1 MNDLNKLH
9 SYKVGIRVNL
19 NLGKISPE
27 DAKEGESDSRFGFS
41 FENGE
46 LEEAINKI
54 QLCKNVKLGG
64 LHLHRTSLTRS
75 LNVYR
80 NICKYAIRIIN
91 SLGLELDYIDVGG
104 GYFGDKPNAP
114 TYKEYVDTIYSSL
127 LEEGIDVSKMKVIVE
142 PGNAIVASP
151 FSFLSEIIDTKKI
164 GDSQIIVTDGSRNDV
179 DPFFLKKD
187 YFKSFIRKQEEKVFI
202 DSQMV
207 VGCSCLEYDKLFT
220 LQNQPLLN
228 VGDRILYQNV
238 GAYTMTLSPLF
249 IRFFPR
255 VYLKTLN
262 GYEIIRE
269 EWTVN
274 DLKQ

>member
-1 MNDLNKLH
+1 M
-9 SYKVGIRVNL
+9 
-19 NLGKISPE
+19 
-27 DAKEGESDSRFGFS
+27 
-41 FENGE
+41 
-46 LEEAINKI
+46 
-54 QLCKNVKLGG
+54 
-64 LHLHRTSLTRS
+64 
-75 LNVYR
+75 
-80 NICKYAIRIIN
+80 
-91 SLGLELDYIDVGG
+91 
-104 GYFGDKPNAP
+104 
-114 TYKEYVDTIYSSL
+114 DTIYSSL

-179 DPFFLKKD
+179 DPFFGKKD